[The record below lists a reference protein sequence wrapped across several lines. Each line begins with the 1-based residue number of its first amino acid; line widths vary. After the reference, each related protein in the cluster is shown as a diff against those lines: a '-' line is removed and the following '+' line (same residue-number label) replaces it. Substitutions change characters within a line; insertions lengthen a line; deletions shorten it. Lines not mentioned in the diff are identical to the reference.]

1 MLAKVFYKSTKLIT
15 VSTRRIRLQRIYQ
28 NKLVLC
34 QPYKAHRV
42 FSTTKDSINPSNND
56 NDNNDNET
64 SDELSKPDGDD
75 TPQRTFVA
83 KANATIVERENWVE
97 SMTPKK
103 IVEKL
108 DRYIIG
114 QNKAKRAVSVSLRNR
129 WRRQQLNDDLKK
141 EVMPMNIL
149 MMGPTGT
156 GKTEIARRLAQMVD
170 APFIKCEATKY
181 TEVGIVGQSAEES
194 VKDLVDKSIKMER
207 ERKIEHL
214 KAEIDEKVEHHILSR
229 IPGSTADLD
238 GFRKR
243 LRDGEFDNTKIEVA
257 SFRTEGGGN
266 PFFGM
271 GGKGKGMPQMIN
283 LSQFIQGPKAPVSE
297 YDKKR
302 DRVPISEAKE
312 IIRNFELQKSLDQED
327 IRRCGVRRA
336 EESGIIF
343 LDEIDKLCSDS
354 GISSRGSY
362 GGVKGEGVQKE
373 LLGLIEGTTVAT
385 DYGIVH
391 TDHMLFIAAGAF
403 HQANPSDLLPE
414 LQGRLPIRVELEAL
428 SEDDF
433 KRILTETEANL
444 IDQQKALFGAEGVDL
459 EFSPD
464 AIEEVARMSKKLNES
479 VDNIGARRLRAVISK
494 LVEEKSF
501 DAPDLRGTKLVI
513 DRDFVNKELADIV
526 KSEDLS
532 KYIL

>member
-1 MLAKVFYKSTKLIT
+1 MLAKLLRKSTRLVT
-15 VSTRRIRLQRIYQ
+15 VSTKRAKLPSVHQRRSAASITSTRR
-28 NKLVLC
+28 
-34 QPYKAHRV
+34 
-42 FSTTKDSINPSNND
+42 FSTTKELGPSDGSD
-56 NDNNDNET
+56 NKE
-64 SDELSKPDGDD
+64 SEEAA
-75 TPQRTFVA
+75 TPKRTFIA
-83 KANATIVERENWVE
+83 KPNASVDIRENWVE

-129 WRRQQLNDDLKK
+129 WRRSQLDTDLRK

-207 ERKIEHL
+207 EKKVEAL
-214 KAEIDEKVEHHILSR
+214 KSEIDDKVEHHILSR

-243 LRDGEFDNTKIEVA
+243 LREGEFDNTKIEVA
-257 SFRTEGGGN
+257 SFRVESPQN
-266 PFFGM
+266 PFMGM
-271 GGKGKGMPQMIN
+271 GKGGKNMPQVIN
-283 LSQFIQGPKAPVSE
+283 LSQFMGGPKGPVSE

-312 IIRNFELQKSLDQED
+312 IIRNFELHKSLDQED

-354 GISSRGSY
+354 GMTSRGSY

-373 LLGLIEGTTVAT
+373 LLGLIEGTSVST
-385 DYGIVH
+385 DYGLVH

-428 SEDDF
+428 SEADF
-433 KRILTETEANL
+433 VRILTETEANL

-459 EFSPD
+459 VLTD
-464 AIEEVARMSKKLNES
+464 CAIAEIARMSKHLNES

-494 LVEEKSF
+494 LVEQISY
-501 DAPDLRGTKLVI
+501 DAPDLRGQTITI
-513 DRDFVNKELADIV
+513 DEAFVKKELSDIV
-526 KSEDLS
+526 QSEDLS

>member
-1 MLAKVFYKSTKLIT
+1 LITISTKKAK
-15 VSTRRIRLQRIYQ
+15 LQCIHQ
-28 NKLVLC
+28 QKVVLC
-34 QPYKAHRV
+34 QTYKSQRSY
-42 FSTTKDSINPSNND
+42 STTKDSLDSNDSNN
-56 NDNNDNET
+56 T
-64 SDELSKPDGDD
+64 TDD
-75 TPQRTFVA
+75 TNMDPPETPQRTFVG
-83 KANATIVERENWVE
+83 KENASIIERENWVE

-129 WRRQQLNDDLKK
+129 WRRQQLNDDMKK

-194 VKDLVDKSIKMER
+194 VKDLVDKSMKMER
-207 ERKIEHL
+207 EKKIEAL
-214 KAEIDEKVEHHILSR
+214 KSEIDEKVEHHILSR

-257 SFRTEGGGN
+257 SFRIEAPQN
-266 PFFGM
+266 PFFGGGMNGKKGMMPIINISQFM
-271 GGKGKGMPQMIN
+271 GGQ
-283 LSQFIQGPKAPVSE
+283 QKAPVSD

-327 IRRCGVRRA
+327 IRRCGLRRA

-343 LDEIDKLCSDS
+343 LDEIDKLCSDNS
-354 GISSRGSY
+354 ITSRGSY

-373 LLGLIEGTTVAT
+373 LLGLIEGTTVTT
-385 DYGIVH
+385 DYGLVH

-403 HQANPSDLLPE
+403 HQSNPSDLLPE

-428 SEDDF
+428 SQNDF
-433 KRILTETEANL
+433 VKILTETEANL

-459 EFSPD
+459 EFSDD
-464 AIEEVARMSKKLNES
+464 AIQEVARMSKDLNES

-494 LVEEKSF
+494 LIEQISF
-501 DAPDLRGTKLVI
+501 DAPDLRGQKMVI
-513 DRDFVNKELADIV
+513 DQEFVQKELADIV

>member
-1 MLAKVFYKSTKLIT
+1 MLAKLVRQSTRLVTITAKKAKPQTIIYRRQLILCHTSRSKSTR
-15 VSTRRIRLQRIYQ
+15 SY
-28 NKLVLC
+28 
-34 QPYKAHRV
+34 
-42 FSTTKDSINPSNND
+42 STTKDSLGD
-56 NDNNDNET
+56 DNND
-64 SDELSKPDGDD
+64 SKSKEEESQTAASE

-103 IVEKL
+103 IVEQL

-114 QNKAKRAVSVSLRNR
+114 QGKAKKAVAVSLRNR
-129 WRRQQLNDDLKK
+129 WRRQQLDGPLKK

-207 ERKIEHL
+207 ERKVESL
-214 KAEIDEKVEHHILSR
+214 KSEIDEKVEHHILSR

-257 SFRTEGGGN
+257 SFRIDSPPSMFN
-266 PFFGM
+266 L
-271 GGKGKGMPQMIN
+271 GGKGKGFPQI
-283 LSQFIQGPKAPVSE
+283 LSLGSFMGQPRAPVSE

-312 IIRNFELQKSLDQED
+312 IIRNYELQKSLDQEE
-327 IRRCGVRRA
+327 IRRNGIRRA

-343 LDEIDKLCSDS
+343 LDEIDKLCSDHS
-354 GISSRGSY
+354 LASRGSY

-385 DYGIVH
+385 DYGMVH

-428 SEDDF
+428 SEEDF
-433 KRILTETEANL
+433 VKILTETEANL

-459 EFSPD
+459 EFKPD
-464 AIEEVARMSKKLNES
+464 AVKEIARMSKHLNES

-494 LVEEKSF
+494 LLEELSF
-501 DAPDLRGTKLVI
+501 NAPDLRGQTLLI
-513 DRDFVNKELADIV
+513 DEAFVQRELSEIV
-526 KSEDLS
+526 QSEDLS

>member
-1 MLAKVFYKSTKLIT
+1 M
-15 VSTRRIRLQRIYQ
+15 
-28 NKLVLC
+28 NK
-34 QPYKAHRV
+34 
-42 FSTTKDSINPSNND
+42 
-56 NDNNDNET
+56 
-64 SDELSKPDGDD
+64 
-75 TPQRTFVA
+75 
-83 KANATIVERENWVE
+83 
-97 SMTPKK
+97 
-103 IVEKL
+103 
-108 DRYIIG
+108 YI
-114 QNKAKRAVSVSLRNR
+114 
-129 WRRQQLNDDLKK
+129 
-141 EVMPMNIL
+141 
-149 MMGPTGT
+149 
-156 GKTEIARRLAQMVD
+156 

-194 VKDLVDKSIKMER
+194 VKDLVDKSIKMEK
-207 ERKIEHL
+207 EKKIEQL
-214 KAEIDEKVEHHILSR
+214 KSEIDEKVEHHILSR

-238 GFRKR
+238 GFRKK

-257 SFRTEGGGN
+257 SFRIDQGQN

-271 GGKGKGMPQMIN
+271 GGGKGKGLPQVIN
-283 LSQFIQGPKAPVSE
+283 LSQFMQGPKAPVSE

-302 DRVPISEAKE
+302 DRVPVSEAKE
-312 IIRNFELQKSLDQED
+312 IIRNFELSKSLDQED
-327 IRRCGVRRA
+327 IRRCGIRRA

-354 GISSRGSY
+354 GITSRGSY

-373 LLGLIEGTTVAT
+373 LLGLIEGTQVTT

-403 HQANPSDLLPE
+403 HQSNPSDLLPE

-428 SEDDF
+428 SEKDF
-433 KRILTETEANL
+433 VKILTETQANL

-459 EFSPD
+459 EFTTD
-464 AIEEVARMSKKLNES
+464 AIDEIARMSKGLNES

-494 LVEEKSF
+494 LIEQISFNAPEMRGQKLIIDKQFVE
-501 DAPDLRGTKLVI
+501 
-513 DRDFVNKELADIV
+513 KELADIV

>member
-1 MLAKVFYKSTKLIT
+1 MLAKLFRRTTRLLTISSTKGVRVQCIRVT
-15 VSTRRIRLQRIYQ
+15 NIKCSRR
-28 NKLVLC
+28 
-34 QPYKAHRV
+34 
-42 FSTTKDSINPSNND
+42 FSATTKDTGNSDASTT
-56 NDNNDNET
+56 NE
-64 SDELSKPDGDD
+64 SSEHSVPA
-75 TPQRTFVA
+75 RTFLA
-83 KANATIVERENWVE
+83 KENATIVERENWVE

-114 QNKAKRAVSVSLRNR
+114 QNKAKRAVAVSLRNR
-129 WRRQQLNDDLKK
+129 WRRQQLNDDMKK

-194 VKDLVDKSIKMER
+194 VKDLVDKAIKMER
-207 ERKIEHL
+207 ERKIDAL
-214 KAEIDEKVEHHILSR
+214 KQEIDEKVEHHILSR

-243 LRDGEFDNTKIEVA
+243 LREGEFDNTKIEVA
-257 SFRTEGGGN
+257 SFRVEQSSS

-271 GGKGKGMPQMIN
+271 GGRGGKGAQILN
-283 LSQFIQGPKAPVSE
+283 LSSFMHAPKAPLSD

-302 DRVPISEAKE
+302 DRVPVSEAKE
-312 IIRNFELQKSLDQED
+312 IIRNYELQKSLDQEE
-327 IRRCGVRRA
+327 IRRNGLRRA

-343 LDEIDKLCSDS
+343 LDELDKLCSDHS
-354 GISSRGSY
+354 VARGSY

-373 LLGLIEGTTVAT
+373 LLGLIEGTAVST

-403 HQANPSDLLPE
+403 HQSNPSDLLPE

-428 SEDDF
+428 SEHDF
-433 KRILTETEANL
+433 VRILTETEANL
-444 IDQQKALFGAEGVDL
+444 VQQQQALFGAEDVDL
-459 EFSPD
+459 EFTQD
-464 AIEEVARMSKKLNES
+464 AIEEIAKMSKTLNES

-494 LVEEKSF
+494 LVEQVSY
-501 DAPDLRGTKLVI
+501 DAPDMKGQKIIV
-513 DRDFVNKELADIV
+513 DKEFVDKELADIV